1 MRMLS
6 VDQSTTKTGY
16 ALFADGDLRA
26 YGVIASK
33 SKDPLERMRDMCSQI
48 QSLIKKYKPSLL
60 VIEKVSLHSSV
71 PTLVSLANLQ
81 GAIFQMCYE
90 KDIAYILYA
99 PSTWRRIIGILGGK
113 LKREDYKKRAIA
125 FVENSYG
132 VTVSDDCA
140 EAICMGLAHLI
151 DTGVI
156 QPQGELNE

>member
-1 MRMLS
+1 MRILS

-16 ALFADGDLRA
+16 ALFADGDLRT

-33 SKDPLERMRDMCSQI
+33 SKDSLVRMRDMCSQI
-48 QSLIKKYKPSLL
+48 QGLIKKYKPSLL

-90 KDIAYILYA
+90 KDIAYVLYA

-140 EAICMGLAHLI
+140 EAICMGLAYLI

-156 QPQGELNE
+156 EPKEN